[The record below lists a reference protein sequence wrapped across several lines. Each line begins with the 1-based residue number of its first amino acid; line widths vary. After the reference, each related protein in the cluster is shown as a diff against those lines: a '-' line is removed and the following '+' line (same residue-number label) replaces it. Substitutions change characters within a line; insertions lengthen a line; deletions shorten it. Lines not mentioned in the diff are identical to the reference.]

1 MTEKNNPIT
10 EEKTKRTRKRIND
23 QNARLIAVRILTR
36 VEKEGAYANLLLRS
50 QLSGLTQSRD
60 RNLATALVNGVL
72 KNKLTLDYALR
83 KHLNKPMSALPQE
96 VRAVLRTGVFQIL
109 LMDRVPVPA
118 AVNESVDLMNQLNRT
133 YSPLVNSV
141 LRKAAETGWNFEWPD
156 QKKET
161 VRYLSV
167 RYSHPEWMIK
177 RWLARWG
184 QEETEALLKANNE
197 PSLTSI
203 RVNTLKTT
211 RQELKTLLESQEIE
225 VADGEYTPESLIL
238 KDFGGLDQLW
248 EFQNG
253 YFAVQDQSS
262 QLAAHLLGAREG
274 DSVLDVCSAPGGKT
288 THLAQLMKNKGT
300 IVAVDMYPQKLDLIK
315 ESAER
320 LGITMIKTVE
330 SDARILEGI
339 GEKFDRV
346 LVDAPCSGLGV
357 LRKRADLRWQKRE
370 DEISKL
376 PELQLAILLKA
387 ADHVREG
394 GELVYS
400 TCTMEPEENF
410 EVVKA
415 FRQLKP
421 EFVSVDLSG
430 SLPFA
435 AEERDLKQLRKGV
448 WQILPHH
455 HNMDGFFIAK
465 FRRPRMA

>member
-1 MTEKNNPIT
+1 MMEKNNPIA
-10 EEKTKRTRKRIND
+10 EEENKRTRKRIND

-50 QLSGLTQSRD
+50 QLSGLIQSRD

-83 KHLNKPMSALPQE
+83 KHLNKPMSTLPQE

-109 LMDRVPVPA
+109 FMDRVPMPA
-118 AVNESVDLMNQLNRT
+118 AVNESVDLTNQLNRT
-133 YSPLVNSV
+133 YAPLVNSV
-141 LRKAAETGWNFEWPD
+141 LRKAAEIGWNFEWPD
-156 QKKET
+156 QKKKT

-167 RYSHPEWMIK
+167 RYSHPEWMVK
-177 RWLARWG
+177 RWLTRWG
-184 QEETEALLKANNE
+184 KEETEALLKANNE
-197 PSLTSI
+197 PALTSI
-203 RVNTLKTT
+203 RINTLKIT
-211 RQELKTLLESQEIE
+211 REELKTLLECKGIE
-225 VADGEYTPESLIL
+225 AADGRYTPESLIL
-238 KDFGGLDQLW
+238 KDVGNLEQLE

-253 YFAVQDQSS
+253 YFTVQDQSS
-262 QLAAHLLGAREG
+262 QLAAHILGVRGG
-274 DSVLDVCSAPGGKT
+274 DCVLDVCSAPGGKT
-288 THLAQLMKNKGT
+288 THLAQLMKNKG
-300 IVAVDMYPQKLDLIK
+300 IIIAVDMYPKKLELIK
-315 ESAER
+315 ETAER
-320 LGITMIKTVE
+320 LGISMIKTIE
-330 SDARILEGI
+330 GDARILEGI
-339 GEKFDRV
+339 EQKFDRV

-400 TCTMEPEENF
+400 TCTTEPEENF

-421 EFVSVDLSG
+421 EFVSVDLSE

-435 AEERDLKQLRKGV
+435 AEERDLKQLQKGV

-455 HNMDGFFIAK
+455 HRMDGFFIAK
-465 FRRPRMA
+465 FRRSRRA